1 MALKVDDLD
10 RRLAVQDICVSYAVA
25 LDTRDWGWLRR
36 LFLPAAVAEYGGE
49 LGSRQGYESIEAA
62 CQAALLP
69 LTSSQH
75 LMGNHLVTLRGGG
88 DADAVCYFQA
98 THVKAGAPGGDFYTV
113 AGRYDDHLVADG
125 DAWRIARKVLTV
137 MWTHGNPAV
146 LMSGQ
151 DLQPK

>member
-1 MALKVDDLD
+1 MVLKGDDLD
-10 RRLAVQDICVSYAVA
+10 QRLAVQDTCVSYALA
-25 LDTRDWGWLRR
+25 LDTRDWGWLRS

-62 CQAALLP
+62 CRAALLP
-69 LTSSQH
+69 LSSSQH
-75 LMGNHLVTLRGGG
+75 LMGNHLVTVRGD
-88 DADAVCYFQA
+88 DAEAVCYFQA
-98 THVKAGAPGGDFYTV
+98 THVKTGAPGGDIYTV

-146 LMSGQ
+146 LLSGQ
-151 DLQPK
+151 DHQSK